1 MTFLSVWLLSFASL
15 LVANPFCLNVG
26 AVNLPGHTKLL
37 EDDSQLIGDGAHFV
51 HPRYADLINMLKL
64 MWDVGHAVTET
75 SPNYKIKYLLM
86 QVFAKIGN
94 RLTSRC
100 DLEFLDLAIRNGTV
114 EIKNEALIS
123 LPIIVLYSGPRMLGA
138 MFKKLE

>member
-1 MTFLSVWLLSFASL
+1 VHLFIST

-37 EDDSQLIGDGAHFV
+37 EDDSQLIGDGTHFV
-51 HPRYADLINMLKL
+51 HPTYANLISMLKL

-75 SPNYKIKYLLM
+75 SSNYKIEYLLL

-94 RLTSRC
+94 RLTSGC
-100 DLEFLDLAIRNGTV
+100 DLEFLDLAIRNGTA
-114 EIKNEALIS
+114 EIKNEAIIS

>member
-1 MTFLSVWLLSFASL
+1 VRLFIST

-37 EDDSQLIGDGAHFV
+37 EDDSQLIGDGTHFV
-51 HPRYADLINMLKL
+51 HPTYADLISMLKL

-75 SPNYKIKYLLM
+75 SSNYKIEYLLL
-86 QVFAKIGN
+86 QVCAKIGN
-94 RLTSRC
+94 RLTSGC
-100 DLEFLDLAIRNGTV
+100 DLEFLDLAIRNGTA
-114 EIKNEALIS
+114 ETKNEAIIS